1 MSARFTYSRWDGTQT
16 GYSVN
21 ADEILD
27 ELTDDLLMHGDLQA
41 ALRRLMRE
49 GMTDKDG
56 NRIEGLREMMDRI
69 RQRKKELEESGD
81 LGGVYSEIADALK
94 DIVDEERH
102 AVENAVRD
110 AEASGDER
118 RAETARDAAMERNFR
133 LDMMP
138 EDLAGLVRELQSYD
152 FESQEA
158 KERFEE
164 MLDKLRQQ
172 MMQQVV
178 DQMSEGMQNMTP
190 EDMARMKDMMAALNQ
205 MIEKREQGEDP
216 EFEKFMEEFGDFFP
230 ENPQTL
236 DELLENM
243 AQRMQAMQDFMN
255 SLTPEQRS
263 QMQQLSD
270 QLMEDMDL
278 SWQMQQLGEK
288 LSQMFPQPGNGQGYN
303 FRGEQPMDMQQAM
316 QAMAEMGQLNDM
328 EAMMRQAASPAQLS
342 EVDIDKVRDLL
353 GDSAAKS
360 LQKLAEMTK
369 VLEEAGLINN
379 KEGRLEVT
387 PRGLRA
393 IGNNALREMFNK
405 LSKDKLGQHRIPR
418 EGSGHERTYDSKPYE
433 FGDPFRLDLQRT
445 IRNAISRQGSGTP
458 VRLSPED
465 FEIERTEHTTQASTV
480 LLLDL
485 SFSMVQ
491 ADRFVP
497 AKKVAIAMH
506 SLISSQFPRDFLSI
520 IGFSSIAYPLRPD
533 QLPEVS
539 WDREYGTNMHHAFAL
554 ARKQLAG
561 KAGTKQIIMITDG
574 EPTSHIT
581 PEGYPVFTYPYIQ
594 ESVELAMREVMR
606 LTKEGITLNSFVL
619 DANGSLRQ
627 IIEQMAE
634 INKGRAFFTSADTLG
649 DYVLVDFLE
658 QPVLANSHPAELHF
672 VSIFDTM
679 TSL

>member
-1 MSARFTYSRWDGTQT
+1 
-16 GYSVN
+16 
-21 ADEILD
+21 
-27 ELTDDLLMHGDLQA
+27 
-41 ALRRLMRE
+41 
-49 GMTDKDG
+49 
-56 NRIEGLREMMDRI
+56 
-69 RQRKKELEESGD
+69 
-81 LGGVYSEIADALK
+81 
-94 DIVDEERH
+94 VDEERH

-433 FGDPFRLDLQRT
+433 FGDPFRLDLQKT

-581 PEGYPVFTYPYIQ
+581 PEGYPIFTYPYIQ

-658 QPVLANSHPAELHF
+658 NRRRTARSR
-672 VSIFDTM
+672 
-679 TSL
+679 

>member
-164 MLDKLRQQ
+164 MLEKLRQQ

-190 EDMARMKDMMAALNQ
+190 EDMSRMKDMMAALNQ

-433 FGDPFRLDLQRT
+433 FGDPFRLDLQKT

-520 IGFSSIAYPLRPD
+520 IGFSSIAYPIRPD

-658 QPVLANSHPAELHF
+658 NRRRTARSR
-672 VSIFDTM
+672 
-679 TSL
+679 

>member
-216 EFEKFMEEFGDFFP
+216 GFEKFMEEFGDFFP
-230 ENPQTL
+230 ENPETL

-433 FGDPFRLDLQRT
+433 FGDPFRLDLQKT

-658 QPVLANSHPAELHF
+658 NRRRTARSR
-672 VSIFDTM
+672 
-679 TSL
+679 

>member
-205 MIEKREQGEDP
+205 MIEKRERGEDP

-433 FGDPFRLDLQRT
+433 FGDPFRLDLQKT

-581 PEGYPVFTYPYIQ
+581 PEGYPIFTYPYIQ

-658 QPVLANSHPAELHF
+658 NRRRTARSR
-672 VSIFDTM
+672 
-679 TSL
+679 